1 MTVILPLEPQTE
13 AKLIRILSRDSHGAG
28 APEKKF
34 PMPFTAREWSAQCA
48 PLRRRRGSEM
58 RYLHRFKD
66 WSAGACFRV
75 FIPQGAGG
83 HAWFIDRTIA
93 DLTPSI
99 RPWLGRLIPHHYLR
113 RNNQTS

>member
-1 MTVILPLEPQTE
+1 MELVLR
-13 AKLIRILSRDSHGAG
+13 KRLSYAFYRARVECSMRT
-28 APEKKF
+28 APS
-34 PMPFTAREWSAQCA
+34 R
-48 PLRRRRGSEM
+48 LRM
-58 RYLHRFKD
+58 RYLHRFKY

-93 DLTPSI
+93 DLKPSI